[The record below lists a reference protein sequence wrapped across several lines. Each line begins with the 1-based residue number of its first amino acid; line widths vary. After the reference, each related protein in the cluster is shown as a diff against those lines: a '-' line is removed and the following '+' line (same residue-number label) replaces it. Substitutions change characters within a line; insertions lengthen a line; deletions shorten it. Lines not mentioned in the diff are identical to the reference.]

1 MATLAPPR
9 VSSLDIIKG
18 MVMVLMTLDHVR
30 DYTHA
35 DAFLFDPTDPE
46 HTTWPIFLT
55 RWITHFCAP
64 TFSLLAGTS
73 AWFVGRRK
81 GPAELSAFLLK
92 RGLWLLVMEL
102 TIVNFGW
109 FFDPGFHTVL
119 LITIWSLGISMMVL
133 AGLSRLPR
141 SVNLTICLVL
151 IFGHNLLDA
160 WPGALPALHDALL
173 APLSADRTL
182 FVGYPLIPWI
192 GVMGLGYAMGPWYA
206 PQVAPV
212 ERRKWLLWTGLS
224 ACALFLLVTGLNV
237 YGDPTPWKHY
247 NSLSQTAMSFLNR
260 QKYPPSLQYL
270 LMTLGPALVGLAAA
284 ERLRGP
290 VASFLTTF
298 GRVPFFFY
306 ILHLYVLH
314 ALAMVLAQVTG
325 FGWDSMILHQFVSFE
340 AGLQGY
346 GFSLGAV
353 YGFWVL
359 VVAACYPLCA
369 WFDGYKQRHREQWW
383 VSYL

>member
-1 MATLAPPR
+1 MATSAPTR

-18 MVMVLMTLDHVR
+18 LVMVLMTLDHVR

-55 RWITHFCAP
+55 RWITHYCAP

-119 LITIWSLGISMMVL
+119 LITIWSLGVSMMVL
-133 AGLSRLPR
+133 ALLSRLPR
-141 SVNLTICLVL
+141 QVNVAICLGL

-160 WPGALPALHDALL
+160 WPGQFPALHDALMY
-173 APLSADRTL
+173 PLPPDRTL
-182 FVGYPLIPWI
+182 YIGYPLIPWI
-192 GVMGLGYAMGPWYA
+192 AVMGLGYAMGPWYA
-206 PQVAPV
+206 PEVGADQ
-212 ERRKWLLWTGLS
+212 RRNWLVWTGLA
-224 ACALFLLVTGLNV
+224 ACLLFVLITALNL
-237 YGDPTPWKHY
+237 YGDPTPWVRY
-247 NSLSQTAMSFLNR
+247 DNLSQTAMSFLNR

-270 LMTLGPALVGLAAA
+270 LMTLGPGLLALAAA
-284 ERLRGP
+284 ERLSGP
-290 VASFLTTF
+290 VAAFLSTF

-314 ALAMVLAQVTG
+314 ALAMVLTELTG
-325 FGWDSMILHQFVSFE
+325 FGWEAMVLHQFVSFAE
-340 AGLQGY
+340 GVKGY
-346 GFSLGAV
+346 GFSLTAV
-353 YGFWVL
+353 YGFWIL
-359 VVAACYPLCA
+359 VVAACYPLCV
-369 WFDGYKQRHREQWW
+369 WFDRYKQRHRAQWW